1 MDIDKTLRDTA
12 LLAARLT
19 LGGSL
24 AMHGAQKMFGIQDGP
39 GLGGTAQMM
48 NNLGFKP
55 GEKFAPV
62 VAATEMSAGTM
73 IALGA
78 LGPIGPAMLLS
89 TMLVAI
95 ETVHRPKGY
104 WNQGGGYEMNAMY
117 IMLALVL
124 ANEGFGAISL
134 DEMFGFTE
142 KLRPV
147 HGWISLVGGVAA
159 ALLILGQRNTEQPQ
173 SKQTDTASQDGA
185 SSRDEVGAGV

>member
-55 GEKFAPV
+55 GERFAPV

-104 WNQGGGYEMNAMY
+104 WNSGGGYEMNAMY

-124 ANEGFGAISL
+124 ANEGYGSISL
-134 DEMFGFTE
+134 DEMFGLRE
-142 KLRPV
+142 KLRPM
-147 HGWISLVGGVAA
+147 HGWISAIGGVAA
-159 ALLILGQRNTEQPQ
+159 ALFMLAQRKTEQPQ
-173 SKQTDTASQDGA
+173 TASPDKPSQNGA
-185 SSRDEVGAGV
+185 TPREEVGSGV